1 MEYRPK
7 ILIFAGSIRKES
19 FNKKLARLAAQF
31 AKEAGGDVTYIDL
44 KDYPLP
50 LYDQDLEKE
59 KGLPAEAQQLKEL
72 FIKHD
77 AFLIASP
84 EYNTSVTPLMKNTLD
99 WVSRPPESP
108 MPAYH
113 EKVALILSASPGG
126 LGGLRSLMHLRSIL
140 SDSGVY
146 VLPEK
151 QAVSRAHEAFNE
163 DGSLKDKKM
172 EMNIKEMVKHLVEI
186 TKKLKVNVI

>member
-1 MEYRPK
+1 MDYKPK
-7 ILIFAGSIRKES
+7 VLAFAGSVRKES
-19 FNKKLARLAAQF
+19 FNRKLIKLGVQF
-31 AKEAGGDVTYIDL
+31 AQEAGAEVKHIEL

-50 LYDQDLEKE
+50 LYDQDLEKD
-59 KGLPAEAQQLKEL
+59 KGLPPEAQTLKDL
-72 FIKHD
+72 FIKSD
-77 AFLIASP
+77 GFLISSP
-84 EYNTSVTPLMKNTLD
+84 EYNTSITPLMKNTLD

-172 EMNIKEMVKHLVEI
+172 EMNIKAMILKFVET
-186 TKKLKVNVI
+186 TKKLKANVI